1 MFFFFE
7 HVDIIV
13 NINYVKNIDLLSL
26 QKKKNLSFH
35 YSIFIGKVSVVEPFF
50 ERGSNSLKR
59 THVEGG
65 VHIKR
70 TGTNKRGRGSKIG
83 SFERTYF
90 QNDPLT
96 KS

>member
-26 QKKKNLSFH
+26 QKFFFSFH
-35 YSIFIGKVSVVEPFF
+35 YSIFIGKVISVVEPFF
-50 ERGSNSLKR
+50 ERGNNSLKR
-59 THVEGG
+59 TYVDGG